1 VVRKLR
7 RSADTRGRLPEAYT
21 YNGSSADADRWV
33 KALAAETGDFAHRP
47 IGLASTT
54 PRRARRRS
62 DTIDDAI
69 DAATATDAAIDAAT
83 ATDAAIDAATATDA
97 TVGATSRVNGGGGG
111 RGGRGSGGD
120 HGGSGGGHGGGGRGG
135 GDWLDGPDEFGL
147 IILAVIALLVV
158 VVIAAPLGLIAIEIV
173 LTLGLAAVGIVLRL
187 ANIKPWTVLVLRD
200 RTVVAA
206 VAVKGWRSSRSV
218 ITALRQHTA

>member
-1 VVRKLR
+1 MVRKLR

-62 DTIDDAI
+62 DTIDD
-69 DAATATDAAIDAAT
+69 AIDAAT